1 VALLREIRDAVKA
14 KFAWPVQPAP
24 FTPFPQQP
32 WGPGT
37 PVWCGPAG
45 LNTVRGDDGTLVSS
59 GTFSDA
65 QRRAAVVDLVRE
77 ANSPAAQPEVP
88 PMPEE
93 PEILREMRVQCAR
106 PPSSVDVRFDVNVPS
121 AAEIVRYIDALKA
134 RTFPAS
140 ECGGGK

>member
-1 VALLREIRDAVKA
+1 LREIRDAVKA